1 MYIRNAEIKEYA
13 FSNGEIE
20 KVVLSGCV
28 ELHEHAFLCNEI
40 KELATTGENIVL
52 KEGAFAKNNLEFVEL
67 KGVSKMSSS
76 GFKCNPI
83 KSISI
88 PDGLTITD

>member
-28 ELHEHAFLCNEI
+28 KAQKFAFLCNEI
-40 KELATTGENIVL
+40 TELATTGENIIL
-52 KEGAFAKNNLEFVEL
+52 EEGAFAKNNLEFVEL
-67 KGVSKMSSS
+67 KGVSKMSGS

-83 KSISI
+83 KSINI
-88 PDGLTITD
+88 PDGLTITE